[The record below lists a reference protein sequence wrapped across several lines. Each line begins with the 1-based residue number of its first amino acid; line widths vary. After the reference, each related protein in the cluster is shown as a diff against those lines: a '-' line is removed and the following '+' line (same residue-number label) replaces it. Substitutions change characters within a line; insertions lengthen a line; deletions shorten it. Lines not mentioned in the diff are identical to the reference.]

1 MQQRALL
8 KRPRPCHSLAVE
20 GKPRAAWRA
29 PHELEKALA
38 VPKGDLQPRSSSRNS
53 SGSPTPELPGP
64 SVALGHSQAG
74 VGVTLEPRGD
84 RDRLDTAP
92 PSGCSLNTCAT
103 AGQPSAPLLPPT
115 DTLPQA
121 SPAPGGVSGPG
132 ALPPPNGP
140 APPDRAPEHA
150 PPAGAPWAAGVL
162 VSQRGAAPHRG
173 PAGSHAPH
181 DWAASALTFLLV
193 VLTLA
198 ILYTRLHPTFRKS
211 QSLYWAPGDAGQ
223 EPLSGDSSPEAAPVG
238 PQQTQEGAAA
248 PAATAAAPGGIE

>member
-1 MQQRALL
+1 MQERALL
-8 KRPRPCHSLAVE
+8 KRPRPHRSLAVE

-38 VPKGDLQPRSSSRNS
+38 VPKGDLQPCSSSRNS

-64 SVALGHSQAG
+64 SVALGHNQAG

-92 PSGCSLNTCAT
+92 PSGRSLNTCAT

-115 DTLPQA
+115 DTIPQA

-132 ALPPPNGP
+132 ALPPQRSSTARQGPRARPNCRSALGGWD
-140 APPDRAPEHA
+140 AC
-150 PPAGAPWAAGVL
+150 V
-162 VSQRGAAPHRG
+162 
-173 PAGSHAPH
+173 PAGSSPTPWPSREPCRKGRPH
-181 DWAASALTFLLV
+181 TEEAAWAASALTFPLV
-193 VLTLA
+193 VPTLA
-198 ILYTRLHPTFRKS
+198 VLYTRLHHKS

-223 EPLSGDSSPEAAPVG
+223 EPLSEAAPVG